1 MDLSVLHLVN
11 SPEKNY
17 KWKDKL
23 NSLTGTACHFLEWSG
38 WYNQDIYQRL
48 LGHYRLYEAF
58 KVDKISNADLPS
70 SLRYILEYRAS
81 RNIKYFL
88 SGLTASLYYI
98 FSFGEKYVPFQIENI
113 NRILLNDKAII
124 LQEFLNDAEN
134 NFSIALER
142 AVGRITANSFL
153 LKDDALHLTLLNQTK
168 IEYNQYQ
175 TITVGSRRLLITCL
189 VC

>member
-1 MDLSVLHLVN
+1 MFLF
-11 SPEKNY
+11 
-17 KWKDKL
+17 KL
-23 NSLTGTACHFLEWSG
+23 
-38 WYNQDIYQRL
+38 
-48 LGHYRLYEAF
+48 
-58 KVDKISNADLPS
+58 KIL
-70 SLRYILEYRAS
+70 
-81 RNIKYFL
+81 
-88 SGLTASLYYI
+88 
-98 FSFGEKYVPFQIENI
+98 
-113 NRILLNDKAII
+113 LLNDKAII